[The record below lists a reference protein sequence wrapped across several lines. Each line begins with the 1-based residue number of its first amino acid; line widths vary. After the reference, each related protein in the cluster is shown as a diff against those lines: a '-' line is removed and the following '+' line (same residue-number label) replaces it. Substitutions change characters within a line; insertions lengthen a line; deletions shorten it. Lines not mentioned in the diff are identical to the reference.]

1 MTSGDYTV
9 PPSSRYAM
17 ALVLAMLT
25 SSLPLPVFAQG
36 VEIVAVNVQTVA
48 KGLRASKLIGHSV
61 TNDTKERIGTIDDI
75 VVGQDSRLFAV
86 LQVGGFLNLG
96 GHRIAVPF
104 DSLVLDLSKDE
115 VTLPG
120 ATKEALRK
128 LPKFEFTS

>member
-1 MTSGDYTV
+1 MISGDYTV

-48 KGLRASKLIGHSV
+48 NGLRASKLIGHSV
-61 TNDTKERIGTIDDI
+61 TNDTKERSTIDDI
-75 VVGQDSRLFAV
+75 VVGQDGRLFAI

-104 DSLVLDLSKDE
+104 DSLVLDLPKDE

-128 LPKFEFTS
+128 LPKFEFTG